1 MTDAACPFCVIV
13 AGEDPSA
20 REIYRDANA
29 VAFFPREPATHG
41 HTLVVPT
48 RHVRHVW
55 ELTDSDLTSLSL
67 VTIKVAGAI
76 RTAVAPEGLNIIQSN
91 GHAAAQ
97 TVEHVHVHVV
107 PRWENDR
114 MTEFWPA
121 GTEETSAD
129 IASAA
134 RKITAA
140 LSGGT
145 STTSAEDRRQHL
157 VFVQSVVARLAQAS
171 STAKAWLLP
180 IVTAT
185 YGYAITKNA
194 PGIALLGVVAVMVFA
209 LLDANYLKEER
220 AFRQLYDEVAGDG
233 PVPAFSMNP
242 AVAGHNRQRRNYWPD
257 LRDWKS
263 WSVAPVYLP
272 LVMTGLVIAVLY
284 AWVW

>member
-1 MTDAACPFCVIV
+1 M
-13 AGEDPSA
+13 
-20 REIYRDANA
+20 
-29 VAFFPREPATHG
+29 
-41 HTLVVPT
+41 
-48 RHVRHVW
+48 W
-55 ELTDSDLTSLSL
+55 ELADSDLTSLSF
-67 VTIKVAGAI
+67 VTIKVAKAI
-76 RTAVAPEGLNIIQSN
+76 RTALAPEGLNIIQSN
-91 GHAAAQ
+91 GRAAAQ
-97 TVEHVHVHVV
+97 TVGHVHVHVV

-121 GTEETSAD
+121 GTEETSTD
-129 IASAA
+129 MASAA
-134 RKITAA
+134 RRITAA
-140 LSGGT
+140 LPGGT

-242 AVAGHNRQRRNYWPD
+242 AVAGADRKRRNYWPD

-263 WSVAPVYLP
+263 WSVAPVYVP
-272 LVMTGLVIAVLY
+272 LVVTGLVIAMLY